1 MYNIGD
7 KIFYPMHGAGVV
19 EAIAEKEVFG
29 KKQSYYCLRMPVG
42 EMQLMIP
49 VENIEHTGLRIVI
62 SSGEAMDVIR
72 KIPDIEVLPCSNWNK
87 RYRDNMLLLKS
98 GNILEVARV
107 VKGLLLREN
116 ERSLSTGE
124 RKMLMSAKNILISE
138 IVLATGLN
146 KDQAETMIEAKILEH
161 SARA

>member
-7 KIFYPMHGAGVV
+7 RIFYPMHGAGVV
-19 EAIAEKEVFG
+19 EAITEKEVFG
-29 KKQSYYCLRMPVG
+29 RKQNYYCLRMPVG
-42 EMQLMIP
+42 EMSLMIP
-49 VENIEHTGLRIVI
+49 VDNIERTGLRVVI
-62 SSGEAMDVIR
+62 SGAEAMNVIEQ
-72 KIPDIEVLPCSNWNK
+72 IPEIEVPICSNWNK

-98 GNILEVARV
+98 GDILEVVRV

-138 IVLATGLN
+138 IVLATSLN
-146 KDQAETMIEAKILEH
+146 KEEAETIIEAKIFEKEV
-161 SARA
+161 